1 MQPDVD
7 RFGIVPDLARRR
19 TLRLRLL
26 LAFLGAVG
34 LGFASRV
41 SAQPP
46 AASQPPATRGA
57 EIDIPFETFTLPN
70 GLRVVVHTDRK
81 APIVAVNIWYHVGS
95 KDEPAGRSGF
105 AHLFEHLMFNGSEN
119 APGEYFTPFEV
130 VGATD
135 MNGTTWLDRTNYFQN
150 VPTTA
155 LDMALW
161 MESDRMGHFL
171 GAVDQKVLDEQRGV
185 VQNEKRQGENQ
196 PYGQADDE
204 IYRKLYPRSHPYH
217 HSTIGSMNDLNAA
230 ALGDVKAWFRA
241 WYGPNNAVLVLAG
254 DIDLA
259 TAKAKV
265 ARYFGDIPAGPT
277 MPRVNAGPVQEAPTR
292 ATMTDKVPQA
302 RIYRAWSVAGFAD
315 SDLDRLD
322 LLAQVLGGSRSSRLD
337 KRLLF
342 KEKLVDSVSARVQ
355 PFELASTFYVQADVK
370 AGGDVATVEKI
381 IGEEL
386 ARLLKEGPTAAELSQ
401 AVTTRRAAFVR
412 GSERIGGFGG
422 KADTLAECAVY
433 AKDPG
438 CFRRT
443 LRSWAEATPATVRA
457 VGEKWLANG
466 GHTLVVTPGERT
478 VIPEEPAVTPA
489 PFTPPAPESRFTTTA
504 SDVDRAGGVPKTAS
518 FPDLTFPTFTR
529 TKLRN
534 GTTVIL
540 AERRGIPVVQVRY
553 LFSGG
558 YATDTP
564 AKQGLASFTMSM
576 LEEGAGN
583 LDALA
588 FADRAEALGAVLDAG
603 AVLDGANGTLSAL
616 KDKLDPSLALFADML
631 RRPRFD
637 VPELERVRATWI
649 ARIKQ
654 EKAEPFGLALRV
666 LPPLLYGAGHPYAL
680 PLSGSGNEQ
689 SIASLARED
698 LLGYQRQWLDPAG
711 ATLIVAGDTTLAE
724 IVPLL
729 EKHFGDWKG
738 QGATGAATQVASVA
752 RPKASRLYVID
763 QPGAVQAT
771 ILAGQVAA
779 STLDPA
785 ALRLD
790 IANNILGGQFTARL
804 NMNLREEKHWA
815 YGAYA
820 VLLDALGQRPW
831 IVFAPVQ
838 TDKAADALK
847 EIDREI
853 REYVGARPATSDE
866 LAKIQAIEIRSLPGA
881 YETTGSIATTIAD
894 IVRYK
899 RPDDYVFKRKAEIEG
914 MTAAQV
920 AEAAKTLD
928 PAAVTWV
935 VVGDLKQIEGPI
947 RALGLGEVTVI
958 DADAKPL
965 GTK

>member
-7 RFGIVPDLARRR
+7 RSGLVPTLVRPR

-26 LAFLGAVG
+26 LALLAILGLSFTSG
-34 LGFASRV
+34 V
-41 SAQPP
+41 SAQPSAP
-46 AASQPPATRGA
+46 SQSSAGRGGA
-57 EIDIPFETFTLPN
+57 ELDIPFQTFTLPN

-119 APGEYFTPFEV
+119 APGEYFAPLEV
-130 VGATD
+130 AGATD
-135 MNGTTWLDRTNYFQN
+135 YNGTTWLDRTNYFQN

-204 IYRKLYPRSHPYH
+204 IYRKLYPPSHPYH

-230 ALGDVKAWFRA
+230 ALGDVQAWFRA

-254 DIDLA
+254 DVDVA

-265 ARYFGDIPAGPT
+265 AKFFGDIPAGPT
-277 MPRVNAGPVQEAPTR
+277 MPRVKAAPVQTAATR
-292 ATMTDKVPQA
+292 ARMTDKVPQA
-302 RIYRAWSVAGFAD
+302 RIYRAWSVAGYAD
-315 SDLDRLD
+315 ADLDRLD

-355 PFELASTFYVQADVK
+355 PFELASTFYIEADVK
-370 AGGDVATVEKI
+370 AGGDVSAVEKI
-381 IGEEL
+381 IDEEL
-386 ARLLKEGPTAAELSQ
+386 ARLLKEGPAAAELSQ
-401 AVTTRRAAFVR
+401 AVTTRRGGFVR

-443 LRSWAEATPATVRA
+443 QRSWADATPANVRA
-457 VGEKWLANG
+457 TGERWLAKG

-489 PFTPPAPESRFTTTA
+489 PFTIPAPDSRFITTA
-504 SDVDRAGGVPKTAS
+504 SDVDRTRGVPKTSS
-518 FPDLTFPTFTR
+518 FPELTFPAFTR

-540 AERRGIPVVQVRY
+540 AERRGIPVVQARY
-553 LFSGG
+553 VFNGG
-558 YATDTP
+558 YATDAP

-588 FADRAEALGAVLDAG
+588 FADRAESLGAVLDA
-603 AVLDGANGTLSAL
+603 AASLDGAHGTLSAL
-616 KDKLDPSLALFADML
+616 KDQLDPSLALFADML

-637 VPELERVRATWI
+637 A
-649 ARIKQ
+649 Q
-654 EKAEPFGLALRV
+654 
-666 LPPLLYGAGHPYAL
+666 
-680 PLSGSGNEQ
+680 
-689 SIASLARED
+689 
-698 LLGYQRQWLDPAG
+698 
-711 ATLIVAGDTTLAE
+711 
-724 IVPLL
+724 
-729 EKHFGDWKG
+729 
-738 QGATGAATQVASVA
+738 
-752 RPKASRLYVID
+752 
-763 QPGAVQAT
+763 
-771 ILAGQVAA
+771 
-779 STLDPA
+779 
-785 ALRLD
+785 
-790 IANNILGGQFTARL
+790 
-804 NMNLREEKHWA
+804 
-815 YGAYA
+815 
-820 VLLDALGQRPW
+820 
-831 IVFAPVQ
+831 
-838 TDKAADALK
+838 
-847 EIDREI
+847 EIDTCAPR
-853 REYVGARPATSDE
+853 
-866 LAKIQAIEIRSLPGA
+866 
-881 YETTGSIATTIAD
+881 GSRASS
-894 IVRYK
+894 RK
-899 RPDDYVFKRKAEIEG
+899 RPSPSDSPFACCRRCFMV
-914 MTAAQV
+914 
-920 AEAAKTLD
+920 
-928 PAAVTWV
+928 
-935 VVGDLKQIEGPI
+935 
-947 RALGLGEVTVI
+947 
-958 DADAKPL
+958 L
-965 GTK
+965 GTPTPCRSVDWARSSRSPD